1 MKFEMVQNRLI
12 VRFQEGNTMKL
23 QRALAVLSVLLVLVS
38 FQACGKSSSSG
49 GTGPTG
55 SMALS
60 VTDAPGD
67 FDHVWITVTDVWI
80 HTNGAAG
87 PNDAGWRK
95 YPLSSSKT
103 LDLLTL
109 ANGNAQSI
117 WNDIILPVGDYQQ
130 IRLVLADTD
139 DPLTDSALT
148 ADNGSALKY
157 NNAVVV
163 NSVEYPLH
171 IPDARHGIRLVPV
184 VGTFKIRE
192 GGMLRLAIDF
202 DAGHDIVDFRTG
214 EYILKP
220 RLAYFDLD
228 HAGAIVGKLASS
240 GSTTTPRFV
249 IKAER
254 LASEGTN
261 TYHVVRRWT
270 VPKPDGTFILYP
282 VSTLVT
288 STWDVVVRGLDH
300 QTVIIKGVPV
310 TEGSTPVSGASD
322 VGTITMT
329 AATSPDYAVT
339 GAITSPSGAWIQFYQ
354 TLPGTGEYPYE
365 IRFRHFNPLTGA
377 FTILFPL
384 SNDVLRVGA
393 YGALPISLVSVTPQ
407 EGVGGYQAAAGAI
420 LYDRSPY
427 EAISSS
433 SSVVS
438 FGSLTVTSPYQGNAV
453 AGLISLRPAMMS
465 TMDRGVLFAVH
476 GGMIVN
482 AINIGSN
489 AGGGGQIVSGGT
501 YTMVNLPGGS
511 AATPLPGA
519 FYGIEALGWTSTPSS
534 LKAFAILQVA
544 DLRAGSDTANL
555 IMLPLP

>member
-1 MKFEMVQNRLI
+1 MKF
-12 VRFQEGNTMKL
+12 
-23 QRALAVLSVLLVLVS
+23 QRALAVLGVCLFLVLL
-38 FQACGKSSSSG
+38 QACGTSSSSSS
-49 GTGPTG
+49 TGPTG
-55 SMALS
+55 SMAVS

-67 FDHVWITVTDVWI
+67 FDHAWITVTDVWI
-80 HTNGAAG
+80 HTNDTAG
-87 PNDAGWRK
+87 PNDTGWRK

-103 LDLLTL
+103 VDLLTL
-109 ANGNAQSI
+109 ANGNAQPV
-117 WNDIILPVGDYQQ
+117 WNNIPVPVGDYRQ

-139 DPLTDSALT
+139 DTLT
-148 ADNGSALKY
+148 ASAAAAGLAY
-157 NNAVVV
+157 NNEVVV

-171 IPDARHGIRLVPV
+171 VPDARHGIRLVPV
-184 VGTFKIRE
+184 VGAFQVRE
-192 GGMLRLAIDF
+192 GGTLRLAIDF

-228 HAGAIVGKLASS
+228 HAGAIIGKLESA
-240 GSTTTPRFV
+240 GSVTTPRFV

-254 LASEGTN
+254 LASDGTN
-261 TYHVVRRWT
+261 TCHVVRRWT

-310 TEGSTPVSGASD
+310 TEGTTPASGATN

-329 AATSPDYAVT
+329 AATSSDYAVT
-339 GAITSPSGAWIQFYQ
+339 GAITSPSGAWVQFYQ
-354 TLPGTGEYPYE
+354 TLPGAGEYPYE

-377 FTILFPL
+377 FTIPFPL
-384 SNDVLRVGA
+384 SSDVLRVGT
-393 YGALPISLVSVTPQ
+393 YGARPISFAPVTPQ
-407 EGVGGYQAAAGAI
+407 EGAGGYQAAAGAI

-427 EAISSS
+427 EAVSSS
-433 SSVVS
+433 SSLVS
-438 FGSLTVTSPYQGNAV
+438 FGSLTVTSPYQGNTV
-453 AGLISLRPAMMS
+453 TGMISMRPAMMS

-489 AGGGGQIVSGGT
+489 AGGGGQIASGGT
-501 YTMVNLPGGS
+501 YTMSNLPGGS
-511 AATPLPGA
+511 AAAPLPGA
-519 FYGIEALGWTSTPSS
+519 FYGVEALGWTSTQSS
-534 LKAFAILQVA
+534 LKAFAIPQVV
-544 DLRAGSDTANL
+544 DLRIGSDMADM